1 MNAVAKQRA
10 FGKECPPVPS
20 LDRERHAWSKGYY
33 TVAGIDEAGRGPLA
47 GPVVVSA
54 VILGQNWDPG
64 ISLDDSKKLDSQER
78 EERYRTIW
86 ERALAVRS
94 VSVPASW
101 VDRINILQ
109 ASLLGMKLAVEQ
121 LHARPDYV
129 LVDGNRYPELTQPGE
144 AIVKGDALC
153 ASIAA
158 ASIVAKVTRDR
169 IMKGLSRLYPGW
181 GFEQHKGY
189 PTRGHRQLLEERKPS
204 TIHRNSFML
213 VRKTDKTLQT
223 LHF

>member
-1 MNAVAKQRA
+1 M
-10 FGKECPPVPS
+10 
-20 LDRERHAWSKGYY
+20 
-33 TVAGIDEAGRGPLA
+33 
-47 GPVVVSA
+47 VSA

-144 AIVKGDALC
+144 AVVKGDALC

-189 PTRGHRQLLEERKPS
+189 PTRGHRQLLDERKPS
-204 TIHRNSFML
+204 AIHRNSFML
-213 VRKTDKTLQT
+213 VRKTEKTLQT
-223 LHF
+223 SLF